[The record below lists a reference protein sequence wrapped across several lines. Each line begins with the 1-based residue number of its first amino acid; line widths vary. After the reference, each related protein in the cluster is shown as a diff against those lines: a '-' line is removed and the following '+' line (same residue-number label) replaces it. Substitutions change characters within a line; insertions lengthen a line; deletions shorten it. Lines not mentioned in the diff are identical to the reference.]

1 MFILGLHSI
10 TQVVGG
16 IHLLHRIPSQSFG
29 TISRDAKAEKL
40 NMQQQRQL
48 NGNTIPIRVITDQP
62 TSWIEIS
69 KLSLIAVAAAVTVA
83 VAVAATDVV
92 VVSCLLDARWTI
104 VSSKLLKTIM

>member
-1 MFILGLHSI
+1 MNKHIFGVVICEGYGEILKLKSISFDSSQIILSQTLSI

-69 KLSLIAVAAAVTVA
+69 KLSLIAVAAVA
-83 VAVAATDVV
+83 
-92 VVSCLLDARWTI
+92 
-104 VSSKLLKTIM
+104 

>member
-1 MFILGLHSI
+1 MFGVVVCDGYGDILQLESISFDSLQIIFWQTLSI

-69 KLSLIAVAAAVTVA
+69 KLSLIAVAAVA
-83 VAVAATDVV
+83 
-92 VVSCLLDARWTI
+92 
-104 VSSKLLKTIM
+104 

>member
-1 MFILGLHSI
+1 MFGVVVCDGYGDILQLESISFDSLQIIFWQTLSI

-69 KLSLIAVAAAVTVA
+69 KLNLIAVAAVA
-83 VAVAATDVV
+83 
-92 VVSCLLDARWTI
+92 
-104 VSSKLLKTIM
+104 

>member
-1 MFILGLHSI
+1 MNKYIFGLVICKGYGEILQLETISFESSQIIFSQTLSI

-69 KLSLIAVAAAVTVA
+69 KLSLIAVAAVA
-83 VAVAATDVV
+83 
-92 VVSCLLDARWTI
+92 
-104 VSSKLLKTIM
+104 

>member
-1 MFILGLHSI
+1 MNKYIFGVVICEGYGEILQLESISFDSSQIILSQTLSI

-69 KLSLIAVAAAVTVA
+69 KLSLIAVAA
-83 VAVAATDVV
+83 VV
-92 VVSCLLDARWTI
+92 
-104 VSSKLLKTIM
+104 

>member
-1 MFILGLHSI
+1 MFGVVVCDGYGDILQLESISFDSLQIIFWQTLSI

-40 NMQQQRQL
+40 NMQQQQQAAATAAAL

-69 KLSLIAVAAAVTVA
+69 KLNLIAVAAVA
-83 VAVAATDVV
+83 
-92 VVSCLLDARWTI
+92 
-104 VSSKLLKTIM
+104 

>member
-69 KLSLIAVAAAVTVA
+69 KLSLIAVAA
-83 VAVAATDVV
+83 VAVAAANVVVV